1 MKLIADSACDL
12 PKSFFEENNVQL
24 LPLRVQIEDKEYEDI
39 VGIHPLEV
47 YDAIRQGQQ
56 PKTSQVS
63 PEHFLRVFEELAKE
77 GEEGLYIAFSSAL
90 SGTYS
95 TAVMMREQLLETYP
109 DLKLTIIDSK
119 CASLGCGLLV
129 KEAVKL
135 RDNREDLAV
144 IEEKILFNAEHME
157 HLFTVEDLDYMARG
171 GRVSKASAFLG
182 GLLSIKPILHVEDGK
197 LIPIEKI
204 RSHKKVIKRLVDL
217 LEERGDHL
225 EEQIIAISHGDVE
238 EVAIE
243 LKQLIEE
250 RFHPRD
256 IEIHLIGSTIGAHVG
271 PGTIGIYFLNKL
283 S

>member
-47 YDAIRQGQQ
+47 YEAIRQGQQ

-63 PEHFLRVFEELAKE
+63 PEYFLRVFEELAKE

-119 CASLGCGLLV
+119 CASLGCGL
-129 KEAVKL
+129 
-135 RDNREDLAV
+135 
-144 IEEKILFNAEHME
+144 I
-157 HLFTVEDLDYMARG
+157 
-171 GRVSKASAFLG
+171 SK
-182 GLLSIKPILHVEDGK
+182 
-197 LIPIEKI
+197 
-204 RSHKKVIKRLVDL
+204 RSC
-217 LEERGDHL
+217 
-225 EEQIIAISHGDVE
+225 
-238 EVAIE
+238 
-243 LKQLIEE
+243 
-250 RFHPRD
+250 
-256 IEIHLIGSTIGAHVG
+256 
-271 PGTIGIYFLNKL
+271 
-283 S
+283 